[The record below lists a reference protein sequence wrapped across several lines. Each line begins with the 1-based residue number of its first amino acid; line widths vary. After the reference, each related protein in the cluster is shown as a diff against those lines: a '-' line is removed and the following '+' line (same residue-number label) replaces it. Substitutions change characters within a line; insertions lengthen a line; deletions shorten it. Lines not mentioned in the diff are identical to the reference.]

1 MEKYKPLFDN
11 FFPYTQK
18 TLGYDRPFALNFM
31 SDQENYQNPLGKTAY
46 YDPSSHE
53 ITIYTDGRHIKDI
66 LRSISHELVHHAQN
80 CRGEFDGGLETGPGY
95 AQKDDKLRNMEKE
108 AYLQGN
114 LLFRDW
120 EDNYKQVFME
130 NREMK
135 KLRAMVRKILK
146 EELAKSEIVA
156 EQGLVGSKDAP
167 CPANQS
173 RNIKVAPGAYKCGP
187 VKDWEVSRARRGE
200 ADKIKQDLAA
210 RDKQAAWDAK
220 RQAAMAD
227 AGAMARSAA
236 DQQSTGAFTAGLTT
250 KPKGGWKQAADKI
263 KRQMAYRDKHGAGAT
278 PLPPEETPRHD
289 YEKKAVAQ
297 PGPEGAGPKLTG
309 KSRFHGK
316 APSMTGAELFG
327 KQARDPS
334 AVYTKKAGKYFING
348 KPASPRQAR
357 QISNRWDPMV
367 REEKSLTPHQKR
379 HMKLFERLSK
389 LYVK

>member
-1 MEKYKPLFDN
+1 MPCKSINNNSNLEVEKYKPLFDN

-120 EDNYKQVFME
+120 EDNYKQIFME

-135 KLRAMVRKILK
+135 KLRTMVRKILK

-156 EQGLVGSKDAP
+156 EQFTAGLGTKPKGGWKQA
-167 CPANQS
+167 
-173 RNIKVAPGAYKCGP
+173 
-187 VKDWEVSRARRGE
+187 

-334 AVYTKKAGKYFING
+334 AVYTKKGNKYFING

-357 QISNRWDPMV
+357 QISNKWDPTV

>member
-1 MEKYKPLFDN
+1 MPCKSINNNSNLEVEKYKPLFDN

-31 SDQENYQNPLGKTAY
+31 SDQENYQNHLGKTAY

-135 KLRAMVRKILK
+135 KLQAMVRKILK

-156 EQGLVGSKDAP
+156 EQGLVGTKDAP

-187 VKDWEVSRARRGE
+187 VKDWEVSQARRGE
-200 ADKIKQDLAA
+200 AEKIKQDLAA
-210 RDKQAAWDAK
+210 RDKQ
-220 RQAAMAD
+220 Q
-227 AGAMARSAA
+227 
-236 DQQSTGAFTAGLTT
+236 
-250 KPKGGWKQAADKI
+250 
-263 KRQMAYRDKHGAGAT
+263 AYRAKHGAAAT
-278 PLPPEETPRHD
+278 PLPPEETPHHD

-297 PGPEGAGPKLTG
+297 PGPEDPGLKLTG

-327 KQARDPS
+327 KQARNPN
-334 AVYTKKAGKYFING
+334 AVYTKKGNKYFING

-367 REEKSLTPHQKR
+367 REEKSLTPHQER

-389 LYVK
+389 LYAK

>member
-1 MEKYKPLFDN
+1 MPCKSINNNSNLEVEKYKPLFDN

-120 EDNYKQVFME
+120 EDNYKQIFME

-156 EQGLVGSKDAP
+156 EQ
-167 CPANQS
+167 
-173 RNIKVAPGAYKCGP
+173 
-187 VKDWEVSRARRGE
+187 
-200 ADKIKQDLAA
+200 
-210 RDKQAAWDAK
+210 
-220 RQAAMAD
+220 
-227 AGAMARSAA
+227 
-236 DQQSTGAFTAGLTT
+236 FTAGLGT

-263 KRQMAYRDKHGAGAT
+263 KRQMAYRDKHGAAAT

-316 APSMTGAELFG
+316 APRMTGAELFG

-334 AVYTKKAGKYFING
+334 AVYTKKGNKYFING

-357 QISNRWDPMV
+357 QISNKWDPTV